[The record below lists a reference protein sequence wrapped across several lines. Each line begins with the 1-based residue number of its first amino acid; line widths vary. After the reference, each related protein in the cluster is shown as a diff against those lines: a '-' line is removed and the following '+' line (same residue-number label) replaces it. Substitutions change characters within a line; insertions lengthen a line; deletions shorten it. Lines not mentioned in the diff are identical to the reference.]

1 LHTDFPEQG
10 AVERTIVKEEQIMS
24 EKDQKQR
31 KFPCV
36 YMRGGTSKAVFFH
49 QEDLPADENEW
60 PEIFMKVMGTPDV
73 KQIDGMG
80 GTVSSTSKIAV
91 IKKSDRPGIDVDY
104 TFRQVDIVI
113 PRVDGSANCGNIS
126 SAVGPYA
133 IDEGLVPA
141 VEPITVVRV
150 FNTNTNKV
158 IEEHVRVKDGHACMY
173 GDEEIKG
180 VPGTGSR
187 IDMYFEDPAGSRT
200 GKLFPTGLK
209 KEIFDVPGY
218 GEAEVTVEDCSN
230 PVVFIKASDL
240 GIKGTELTELNQNKD
255 VMEHIER
262 IRGMAAV
269 KMGFVDDYMEART
282 KATSAPKVSIISP
295 AQDYV
300 NMDKVTVKAEDM
312 DLCVRAIS
320 VGALHKAYP
329 MTVAVA
335 TGAAAKIP
343 GTIVYDMV
351 NHNDTDFVRLGHSSG
366 VTEVDMK
373 MDGEK
378 VLKGGVTRT
387 ARRIMDGYVYIR

>member
-1 LHTDFPEQG
+1 
-10 AVERTIVKEEQIMS
+10 MS

>member
-1 LHTDFPEQG
+1 
-10 AVERTIVKEEQIMS
+10 MS
-24 EKDQKQR
+24 ASDQKQR
-31 KFPCV
+31 RFPCV

-49 QEDLPADENEW
+49 QEDLPENEEEW

-104 TFRQVDIVI
+104 TFRQVDIKI

-133 IDEGLVPA
+133 IDEGLVEA
-141 VEPITVVRV
+141 VEPVTIVRV
-150 FNTNTNKV
+150 YNTNTDKV

-173 GDEEIKG
+173 GDEEIQG

-187 IDMYFEDPAGSRT
+187 IDMYFEDPSGSRS
-200 GKLFPTGLK
+200 GMLFPTGAK
-209 KEIFDVPGY
+209 QEVFDVPGY
-218 GEAEVTVEDCSN
+218 GPATVTVIDCSN

-240 GIKGTELTELNQNKD
+240 GIKGTELTELNSNKD

-269 KMGFVDDYMEART
+269 KFGFVEDFMEART
-282 KATSAPKVSIISP
+282 KATSAPKVSIISE

-300 NMDKVTVKAEDM
+300 NMDGADVSGEKM
-312 DLCVRAIS
+312 DICVRAIS
-320 VGALHKAYP
+320 VGQLHKAYP

-343 GTIVYDMV
+343 GTIVNEIVKDV
-351 NHNDTDFVRLGHSSG
+351 PGDIIRLGHSSG

>member
-1 LHTDFPEQG
+1 MYM
-10 AVERTIVKEEQIMS
+10 K
-24 EKDQKQR
+24 KY
-31 KFPCV
+31 PCV

-49 QEDLPADENEW
+49 EKDLPEDKSGW
-60 PEIFMKVMGTPDV
+60 DEIFLKVMGTPDV

-91 IKKSDRPGIDVDY
+91 ISPSDRQDVDVNY

-126 SAVGPYA
+126 SAVGPFA

-141 VEPITVVRV
+141 VEPITVVRIL
-150 FNTNTNKV
+150 NTNTNKI
-158 IEEHVRVKDGHACMY
+158 IEEHVRVENGRAMVH
-173 GDEEIKG
+173 GDEVIKG

-200 GKLFPTGLK
+200 GKLFPTGQK

-218 GEAEVTVEDCSN
+218 GPAEVTVLDCSN
-230 PVVFIKASDL
+230 PMVFIKASDL
-240 GIKGTELTELNQNKD
+240 GIKGTELVELNQNKD

-269 KMGFVDDYMEART
+269 KCGFVENWEEARR
-282 KATSAPKVSIISP
+282 KSTSAPKVSIVSAP
-295 AQDYV
+295 QDYV
-300 NMDKVTVKAEDM
+300 DMDGNQVKAEDM
-312 DLCVRAIS
+312 DICVRAVS

-329 MTVAVA
+329 MTVAVG
-335 TGAAAKIP
+335 TGSAARIA
-343 GTIVYDMV
+343 GTIVSEIAV
-351 NHNDTDFVRLGHSSG
+351 NDKGADVVRLGHSSG
-366 VTEVDMK
+366 ITDVDVK
-373 MDGEK
+373 MDGEN

-387 ARRIMDGYVYIR
+387 ARRIMDGYVYIRE